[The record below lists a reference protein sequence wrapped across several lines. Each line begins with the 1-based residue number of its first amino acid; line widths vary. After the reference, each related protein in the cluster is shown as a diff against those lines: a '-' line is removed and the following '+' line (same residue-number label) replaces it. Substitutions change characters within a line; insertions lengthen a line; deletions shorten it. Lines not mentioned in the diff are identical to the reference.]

1 MMQWLKRVALLCLLL
16 CVAVFAIVAVNQEP
30 VKLRFLIWETP
41 EWSVFWWLLA
51 AFVSGGLVGH
61 LLALFTTFPL
71 RLENRRLLKAAE
83 SGGTFKS
90 VSTSPTDQA

>member
-1 MMQWLKRVALLCLLL
+1 MMQWLKRIALLCLLL

-51 AFVSGGLVGH
+51 AFVMGGLVGH
-61 LLALFTTFPL
+61 LLALFNTVPL
-71 RLENRRLLKAAE
+71 RLENRRLLKAA
-83 SGGTFKS
+83 GRGAG
-90 VSTSPTDQA
+90 STELTTSSTGQS